1 MHLGLMSLEMVFKSV
16 AMDEVTR
23 ESQERRYRMEASGNT
38 VLECKEGMA
47 RGVKGKP
54 GHAV

>member
-1 MHLGLMSLEMVFKSV
+1 MGLDIVFKSV
-16 AMDEVTR
+16 GMDEVTC